1 MQVVMGHLPRP
12 SGFISSRH
20 ENLLCPGLTGRSIL
34 FQRISEDGRAGQAR
48 HGHSS
53 EAPLYF
59 VLSKTLGTALLP
71 INLLVELG
79 ILSLLLMAT
88 RFVAL
93 GRKLAVATLI
103 LLALSAFSPL
113 GNLLL
118 YPLESRFP
126 AWDPSRGAPDGII
139 VLGGSVDTDLSAAHR
154 TPVVAYAADRM
165 LAPADL
171 ARRYPKARIVFT
183 GGTSNLIATEAREA
197 DYSAPILENLGI
209 PKERIILE
217 RDSRNTWENAIFT
230 KQMVAPKPGERWL
243 LVTSAFH
250 MPRSMGIFRKAG
262 FDVEAYPV
270 DWRMGGRDELFA
282 FTRNGREGLEKTD
295 VAMREWIGLAAY
307 RVMGR
312 TGELLP
318 GPGKD

>member
-1 MQVVMGHLPRP
+1 M
-12 SGFISSRH
+12 
-20 ENLLCPGLTGRSIL
+20 
-34 FQRISEDGRAGQAR
+34 
-48 HGHSS
+48 
-53 EAPLYF
+53 
-59 VLSKTLGTALLP
+59 LP

-88 RFVAL
+88 RFAAL
-93 GRKLAVATLI
+93 GRKFAVTTLV
-103 LLALSAFSPL
+103 LLALTAFSPL

-154 TPVVAYAADRM
+154 TPVVSHAADRL
-165 LAPADL
+165 LAPAEL
-171 ARRYPKARIVFT
+171 ARRYPNARVVFT
-183 GGTSNLIATEAREA
+183 GGSANLVATEAKEA
-197 DYSAPILENLGI
+197 DYSAPILESLGI
-209 PKERIILE
+209 PKERLILE

-230 KQMVAPKPGERWL
+230 KKLVAPKPGERWL

-270 DWRMGGRDELFA
+270 DWRMGGRDELFE
-282 FTRNGREGLEKTD
+282 FTRNAADGLGRTE
-295 VAMREWIGLAAY
+295 VAVREWIGLLAY
-307 RVMGR
+307 RLMGR

>member
-1 MQVVMGHLPRP
+1 M
-12 SGFISSRH
+12 
-20 ENLLCPGLTGRSIL
+20 
-34 FQRISEDGRAGQAR
+34 
-48 HGHSS
+48 
-53 EAPLYF
+53 
-59 VLSKTLGTALLP
+59 LP

-79 ILSLLLMAT
+79 ILSLVLMVT
-88 RFVAL
+88 RFAAL
-93 GRKLAVATLI
+93 GRKLAVTTLVLLVLAT
-103 LLALSAFSPL
+103 FSPL

-126 AWDPSRGAPDGII
+126 AWDRSRGAPDGII

-154 TPVVAYAADRM
+154 TPVVSHAADRM
-165 LAPADL
+165 LAPAEL
-171 ARRYPKARIVFT
+171 ARRYPNARIVFT
-183 GGTSNLIATEAREA
+183 GGTANLISTEAREA
-197 DYSAPILENLGI
+197 DYSAPILESLGI
-209 PKERIILE
+209 PKERLILE

-230 KQMVAPKPGERWL
+230 KQLVAPKPGERWL

-282 FTRNGREGLEKTD
+282 FTRNGADGLGKTD
-295 VAMREWIGLAAY
+295 VAVREWIGLLAY

>member
-1 MQVVMGHLPRP
+1 M
-12 SGFISSRH
+12 
-20 ENLLCPGLTGRSIL
+20 
-34 FQRISEDGRAGQAR
+34 
-48 HGHSS
+48 
-53 EAPLYF
+53 
-59 VLSKTLGTALLP
+59 LP

-79 ILSLLLMAT
+79 ILSLVLMLT
-88 RFVAL
+88 RFAAL
-93 GRKLAVATLI
+93 GRKLAVITLV
-103 LLALSAFSPL
+103 LLALAASSPL

-126 AWDPSRGAPDGII
+126 AWDASRGAPDGII

-154 TPVVAYAADRM
+154 TPVVSHAADRL
-165 LAPADL
+165 LAAAEL
-171 ARRYPKARIVFT
+171 ARRYPNARIVFT
-183 GGTSNLIATEAREA
+183 GGTANLVSTESREA
-197 DYSAPILENLGI
+197 DYSAPILEGLGI
-209 PKERIILE
+209 PKERLILE

-230 KQMVAPKPGERWL
+230 KQLVAPKPGERWL

-270 DWRMGGRDELFA
+270 DWRMGGRDDLFT
-282 FTRNGREGLEKTD
+282 FTRVSGDGLARID
-295 VAMREWIGLAAY
+295 VAVREWIGLLTY